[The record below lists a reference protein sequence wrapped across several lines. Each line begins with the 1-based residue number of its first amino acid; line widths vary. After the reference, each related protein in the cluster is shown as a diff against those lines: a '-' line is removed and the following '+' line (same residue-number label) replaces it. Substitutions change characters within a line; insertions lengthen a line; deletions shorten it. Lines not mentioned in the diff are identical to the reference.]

1 MLHFSLHF
9 TCLHQPLLLHRDE
22 SETPLCNFHH
32 KICKTL
38 LKVSYNITVSF
49 LNTEI
54 PVARGDVTFTS
65 IFTGP
70 ETKLRI
76 AESPSIDLCLLLK
89 KKILLKT
96 S

>member
-1 MLHFSLHF
+1 M
-9 TCLHQPLLLHRDE
+9 
-22 SETPLCNFHH
+22 
-32 KICKTL
+32 
-38 LKVSYNITVSF
+38 
-49 LNTEI
+49 
-54 PVARGDVTFTS
+54 ARGDVTFTS